1 MMDNL
6 GNRVARSG
14 AWVFSIRLVHQVFYL
29 GRLIILARLLAPK
42 DFGLMGIALLT
53 WMTLETFSQTGFQEA
68 LIQKKENTKDYL
80 DAAWTFLI
88 IRGFLLFSIIILIAP
103 SVAVF
108 FETPGAKEIVQAIGL
123 AILIQSFTNIGVVYF
138 QKELEF
144 NKQFIYITAGTIT
157 DFTVAVTAAILM
169 RSVWALL
176 LGLLAGKLAQLIVS
190 YVVHPYRPRF
200 RLEWNKARELFK
212 FGKWIF
218 GSSIIYFLLF
228 QGDDIFVG
236 KIMGAAA
243 LGFYQLAYKISNTPA
258 TEITKVVSQV
268 TFPVYSKIQ
277 DNLSTLKEFYLKSLQ
292 LISFL
297 SFFLAGLIF
306 AFAPEFTRFV
316 LGEKWIPIIPIIQA
330 LSIFGVTCAVNGVS
344 GPIFQGIGKP
354 KVNTIGALFQFIF
367 LVLLIYPFT
376 IKWGLLGTSIAI
388 AIPNFFYMVFIN
400 KLVSNKLKYKYLN
413 FIKLILIPFLGSLM
427 MVFIIIMM
435 KNFVDSSIIGLLF
448 SFIVGLGFGLFVTY
462 ILDKSIYFNLRY
474 LMFSITSEKKQLK
487 VLLYDK

>member
-1 MMDNL
+1 MDNL
-6 GNRVARSG
+6 ESRVVRSG
-14 AWVFSIRLVHQVFYL
+14 AWVFGMRFVHQVFYL

-53 WMTLETFSQTGFQEA
+53 MMTLETFSQTGFQEA
-68 LIQKKENTKDYL
+68 LIQKKKNTEEYL
-80 DAAWTFLI
+80 DSAWTVLV
-88 IRGFLLFSIIILIAP
+88 IRGIILFSIIVLIAP
-103 SVAVF
+103 LVARF
-108 FETPGAKEIVQAIGL
+108 FETPQAKGVVQAIGL
-123 AILIQSFTNIGVVYF
+123 AILIQAFTNVGVVYF

-144 NKQFIYITAGTIT
+144 NKQFIYITAGTVT
-157 DFTVAVTAAILM
+157 DFAVAVTAAILM

-176 LGLLAGKLAQLIVS
+176 FGLVAGKLAQLIVS
-190 YVVHPYRPRF
+190 YIIHPYRPCF

-236 KIMGAAA
+236 KLLGATA
-243 LGFYQLAYKISNTPA
+243 LGFYQIAYKISNTPA
-258 TEITKVVSQV
+258 TEITKVISQV

-277 DNLSTLKEFYLKSLQ
+277 ENLSTLKEFYLKSLQ

-306 AFAPEFTRFV
+306 AFAPEFTRFL
-316 LGEKWIPIIPIIQA
+316 LGEKWVPIIPIIQA
-330 LSIFGVTCAVNGVS
+330 LSIFGVTSAINGVS

-354 KVNTIGALFQFIF
+354 KVNTIGALLQFIF

-388 AIPNFFYMVFIN
+388 AIPNFFYMLVIN
-400 KLVSNKLKYKYLN
+400 KLVSNELKYRYMN

-427 MVFIIIMM
+427 MAVIIIIM
-435 KNFVDSSIIGLLF
+435 KSFVDSSIIGLVF
-448 SFIVGLGFGLFVTY
+448 SFIVGVGFGLLATY
-462 ILDKSIYFNLRY
+462 ILDKDIYFNLRY
-474 LMFSITSEKKQLK
+474 LVFSVISEKKQ
-487 VLLYDK
+487 